1 MPFDR
6 LVRAVDQ
13 WAAERPHIEFY
24 AQIGPNAWKPGHVA
38 WTEFLNPEEYREHV
52 EAATTVVAHAGIGSI
67 IAALELRKPILIMP
81 RHGELGETRNDH
93 QVATARRFE
102 PFEGVKVAYTESQ
115 LLIHLA
121 KTRLHNSGDR
131 IPPQADDRL
140 IQSLK
145 RFIVEV

>member
-6 LVRAVDQ
+6 LIRIMDQ
-13 WAAERPHIEFY
+13 WAAEHPHIAFY
-24 AQIGPNAWKPGHVA
+24 AQIGPNAWKPRHIA
-38 WTEFLNPEEYREHV
+38 WTEFLEPEEYREHV

-67 IAALELRKPILIMP
+67 ITALELGKPILIMP

-93 QVATARRFE
+93 QVATACRFE
-102 PFEGVKVAYTESQ
+102 RLEGVKVAYTESQ
-115 LLIHLA
+115 LL
-121 KTRLHNSGDR
+121 TRLAQARLLDSCDR